1 MRNTVGL
8 KEESGARNL
17 QTVNH
22 LIGPAVICAADLD
35 DALCLCGAACNT
47 DSSHNGLSARTEHT
61 EHLDVG
67 HMFVDL
73 LSEQELTLVE
83 QTGYRAAVIKKLND
97 LLSHGSIVAAED
109 CRAACLQEVVVLVAV
124 KVIKER
130 AFSLGHA
137 NREGIVESEVVL
149 NAAGD
154 ILLCLGGDRLRLCAL
169 GLEIIEN
176 VFKCLFGNTIDRLRS
191 ELVKL
196 MVNGL
201 CVFPFADSI
210 SVAHDNSS

>member
-1 MRNTVGL
+1 MF
-8 KEESGARNL
+8 
-17 QTVNH
+17 
-22 LIGPAVICAADLD
+22 IDLF
-35 DALCLCGAACNT
+35 CKQKFRFVEKTG
-47 DSSHNGLSARTEHT
+47 NGTAGFDKFDRL
-61 EHLDVG
+61 
-67 HMFVDL
+67 F
-73 LSEQELTLVE
+73 
-83 QTGYRAAVIKKLND
+83 LNF
-97 LLSHGSIVAAED
+97 GEVAAED

-154 ILLCLGGDRLRLCAL
+154 ILLCLGGNRLRLCAL

-176 VFKCLFGNTIDRLRS
+176 VFKCLFGNAIDRLRS

-196 MVNGL
+196 IVNGL